1 MPWAPEELLGYNHP
15 LCRVGGTFQ
24 TARDAGLDV
33 LLSHLPLPQSGRE
46 STGTLTLGSKGS
58 LRKLRPAPPVPP
70 LDTPSLGKRPGSCL
84 PLASHLARLLGY
96 ETGAWHP
103 SSTRL
108 SDHGLH
114 SFLKNM
120 EGVITDAQGARH
132 RSQGLS

>member
-33 LLSHLPLPQSGRE
+33 LLSHLPLHQSGRE

-108 SDHGLH
+108 SDH